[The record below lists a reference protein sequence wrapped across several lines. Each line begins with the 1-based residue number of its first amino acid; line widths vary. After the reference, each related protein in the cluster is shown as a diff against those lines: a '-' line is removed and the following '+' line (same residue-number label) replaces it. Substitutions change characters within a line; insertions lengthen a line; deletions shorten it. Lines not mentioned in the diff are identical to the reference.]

1 MTNRTKSSW
10 LNEVFFTLKTQVW
23 VWVALV
29 AGLVVTA
36 GPFLW
41 MVSTSFKFPAQ
52 QFDGSLLPWPI
63 TLNNYIRLFTSAPY
77 LLAEVYN
84 SLEVSVLSTV
94 GQVLTCA
101 MAGFAFSVFQFRGR
115 NFLFGVLLLTLVIP
129 PQVTLIPNFIIF
141 SHLGLIGTKIP
152 LWIVSFLGGAFGTF
166 LLRQYFA
173 SIPFELAEAARM
185 DGASLMRIFVRIY
198 FPLSKPA
205 LSALAI
211 LTFTGSWN
219 ELIRPLVYLPSNQK
233 LTTLTVGLSLYQA
246 QYSGQWSFL
255 MACAVISILPIL
267 LVFLVAQKQ
276 IIEGSALTGIK

>member
-1 MTNRTKSSW
+1 MTSNRTP
-10 LNEVFFTLKTQVW
+10 LW
-23 VWVALV
+23 VWLALV
-29 AGLVVTA
+29 VGLVVTA

-41 MVSTSFKFPAQ
+41 MVSTSFKLPEH
-52 QFDGSLLPWPI
+52 QFEEGLLPNPF
-63 TLNNYIRLFTSAPY
+63 TLNNYLRLFTSAPY
-77 LLAEVYN
+77 LMAEVYN

-115 NFLFGVLLLTLVIP
+115 NLLFGILLLTLTIP

-152 LWIVSFLGGAFGTF
+152 LWIGAFMGGAFGTF
-166 LLRQYFA
+166 LLRQYFT

-246 QYSGQWSFL
+246 QYSGQWAFL
-255 MACAVISILPIL
+255 MACAVVSILPIL
-267 LVFLVAQKQ
+267 VVFLFAQRQ

>member
-1 MTNRTKSSW
+1 MTSESFARSGRLA
-10 LNEVFFTLKTQVW
+10 LNQVW
-23 VWVALV
+23 VWAALL

-36 GPFLW
+36 GPFFW
-41 MVSTSFKFPAQ
+41 MVSTSLKLPSH
-52 QFDGSLLPWPI
+52 QFEGSFLPDPI
-63 TLNNYIRLFTSAPY
+63 TFDNYLRLFTSAPY

-115 NFLFGVLLLTLVIP
+115 NVLFAILLLTLTIP

-141 SHLGLIGTKIP
+141 SHLGLIGTKVP
-152 LWIVSFLGGAFGTF
+152 LWIGSFLGGAFGTF

-173 SIPFELAEAARM
+173 SIPFELAEAART
-185 DGASLMRIFVRIY
+185 DGASLMRIFVRVY

-267 LVFLVAQKQ
+267 LVFLFAQRQ